1 MVSSWFSRAASLV
14 DTRLQAVGLSIPKD
28 TLLGEYVSPSV
39 RTTTW
44 PTLDLSRN
52 LTLTPQAI
60 DVGSLHAALPSL
72 PADVGQ
78 RLTDLCGDTFNPVCQ
93 VLANDIDTITRVLL
107 ELETSYQSQKSSDYN
122 SEVCPDL
129 EAMPLFICAHRQFS
143 IG

>member
-1 MVSSWFSRAASLV
+1 M
-14 DTRLQAVGLSIPKD
+14 DTRLQAAGLSIPKD

-39 RTTTW
+39 R
-44 PTLDLSRN
+44 PTSPPILDLGRT

-60 DVGSLHAALPSL
+60 DVGSLHAVLPSL
-72 PADVGQ
+72 PADIGQ
-78 RLTDLCGDTFNPVCQ
+78 RLADLCGNTFNPVRQ
-93 VLANDIDTITRVLL
+93 ALANDIDTITRVLL

-129 EAMPLFICAHRQFS
+129 EAMPLFICAHRQIS